1 MIVDFEQN
9 FVGVGYHRE
18 GIDFDTF
25 KDGLWPVKLNQ
36 SGRQI
41 SEKIIFAN
49 TNMYNYGSDIV
60 QDPDGSYIIVGTTSK
75 NISWNTSN
83 DIWVV
88 KVNDF

>member
-1 MIVDFEQN
+1 
-9 FVGVGYHRE
+9 
-18 GIDFDTF
+18 
-25 KDGLWPVKLNQ
+25 
-36 SGRQI
+36 
-41 SEKIIFAN
+41 
-49 TNMYNYGSDIV
+49 MYNYGSDIV